1 MKPTVVFAATL
12 FALSATGAGADVFK
26 GKCDGSKCDAFE
38 LAEKSIVKADD
49 KTSESLAFAR
59 INTWV
64 QDGDKKTDEGEDW
77 GYIFCSKA
85 RPALIVQNDR
95 KYSVMFL
102 APQIAEEYNTR
113 INNYVIYFEACH
125 SRGNEVALKK
135 ADLAKEL
142 GYEVTRTES
151 SEMKPINKPES
162 LFWWSTPGKT
172 RVATIKSKA
181 VYASKANAHHHFER
195 HRHRHERRYADGPW
209 YRQPDRQAEA
219 ENAMYYGHPAARVQ
233 RAPAPFW
240 SFDSW

>member
-1 MKPTVVFAATL
+1 MKPTVALAATL
-12 FALSATGAGADVFK
+12 FALSVADAGADVSK

-49 KTSESLAFAR
+49 KTSESLTYAR
-59 INTWV
+59 IKTWV
-64 QDGDKKTDEGEDW
+64 QDGDKKTDEGDDW

-85 RPALIVQNDR
+85 RPALIVQNDK

-102 APQIAEEYNTR
+102 APQTAEEYDTR
-113 INNYVIYFEACH
+113 LNNYVIYFEACH

-162 LFWWSTPGKT
+162 LFWWNTPGNT
-172 RVATIKSKA
+172 RVAVVRPKA
-181 VYASKANAHHHFER
+181 VYASKPERAKSEHRYVQRER
-195 HRHRHERRYADGPW
+195 HRYQQRWP
-209 YRQPDRQAEA
+209 YRQADADFATYPRAQF
-219 ENAMYYGHPAARVQ
+219 Q
-233 RAPAPFW
+233 RAPTPFLGFFGW
-240 SFDSW
+240 